1 MKLTLNI
8 LTLSLIIASCL
19 FIGGQLRGFRLEK
32 QFLTV
37 CTEGNS
43 EEPGL
48 PLETCQK
55 FWDHVRAK

>member
-1 MKLTLNI
+1 MKPSTVL
-8 LTLSLIIASCL
+8 LISFFGACCL
-19 FIGGQLRGFRLEK
+19 VAGGELEGGLIK
-32 QFLTV
+32 EQFLTA

-43 EEPGL
+43 DEPGL